1 MTVWFVSRHP
11 GAQAWAKAQ
20 ALSFDRLCPHLDPD
34 EVTEG
39 DVVIGSL
46 PVNLAS
52 EVCQRGAKFINLS
65 LKVPPHLRG
74 QELTIDQMLACDVK
88 LEQFDI
94 RPVGKLES
102 HQSYLQQSVD
112 FLSALTIQVIE
123 ADLNN
128 RSLRPPQN
136 IGSAWHGAFGKV
148 LHDEFPEAYAALYGE
163 QTRNY
168 ARPYVLRAPFYDDS
182 ITEGSGLT
190 LKLILANTGI
200 NHLRASCAA
209 LMRMAEI
216 GVGPG
221 LGKFEVRHLRVQPF
235 QLPEVAKLPAHRD
248 ICLALST
255 PVLLKEDNTHMK
267 QAPSMLQ
274 LMKRILARTQSLWP
288 DHPMPIGLQQALLRK
303 AATICGTAS
312 QIRWESQPRYSAR
325 QKTWMPFGGLTG
337 LLEFKAVPA
346 EIQLWLHWAEILHI
360 GNKTTF
366 GQGQLSITERI

>member
-11 GAQAWAKAQ
+11 GAQVWAQAQ
-20 ALSFDRLCPHLDPD
+20 ALYFDRLCPHLDPSD
-34 EVTEG
+34 VRSG

-65 LKVPPHLRG
+65 LKVPPELRG
-74 QELTIDQMLACDVK
+74 QELTIQQMLACDVK

-94 RPVGKLES
+94 RPEKIQDR
-102 HQSYLQQSVD
+102 HTSYLQQSVD
-112 FLSALTIQVIE
+112 FLSALPIQVVE
-123 ADLNN
+123 ADLIN

-148 LHDEFPEAYAALYGE
+148 LHDEFPDAYAALYGE
-163 QTRNY
+163 QPKNH

-182 ITEGSGLT
+182 IVEGSGLMLT
-190 LKLILANTGI
+190 LILANTGLD
-200 NHLRASCAA
+200 HLPATCAA
-209 LMRMAEI
+209 LMRMAEM

-235 QLPEVAKLPAHRD
+235 QLPELSKLPAYRD
-248 ICLALST
+248 VYLALST
-255 PVLLKEDNTHMK
+255 PVLLKEDNMHMK

-288 DHPMPIGLQQALLRK
+288 DHPMPIGLQQFLLRK

-312 QIRWESQPRYSAR
+312 HMRWESQPRYSAR

-366 GQGQLSITERI
+366 GQGQLSITDRK